1 MAPRSAPSAPPGAPA
16 ASVPAPRIVGRAF
29 SEMVARCRV
38 GERRVNAPRFFGPWL
53 RLIEQT
59 VQKVACSDKRLS
71 SSISSLFARPPAH
84 SHPRAP
90 CSSAPSRARPPPRTR
105 GAGAHPPA
113 AGVSPRSRAASTR
126 NTSMNSVRAARQKDV
141 SSDSLST
148 GLDTTRGKRRALR
161 ARPVPSRPDRRLT
174 QNSPHHPRL
183 PSTSLTTAKEAE
195 RNAQYLARERRALQQ
210 LELERAALAD
220 AERAS
225 PARRPVGAYPGRT
238 RATPSSL
245 RTTTSSWTRPRFPG

>member
-16 ASVPAPRIVGRAF
+16 ASMPAPRIVGRAF
-29 SEMVARCRV
+29 SEIGAESAS
-38 GERRVNAPRFFGPWL
+38 GRVNADDRAKQ
-53 RLIEQT
+53 QT
-59 VQKVACSDKRLS
+59 VQKVACSDKRLL
-71 SSISSLFARPPAH
+71 SSISSLFACPPAH

-126 NTSMNSVRAARQKDV
+126 NTSMNSVRSARQKDV

-148 GLDTTRGKRRALR
+148 GLDTTRGRRRALR

-195 RNAQYLARERRALQQ
+195 RNAQYLAPCSSSSSSARRSPMPSARLP
-210 LELERAALAD
+210 RGARWA
-220 AERAS
+220 RT
-225 PARRPVGAYPGRT
+225 PARA